1 MERARRRSKGC
12 PTIFWRRKVKDF
24 MSKLWRDETGNDLV
38 EYSLLLAFICLAG
51 AAMFVGMG
59 RNVNSMWGI
68 VNSRLAANQPS

>member
-1 MERARRRSKGC
+1 
-12 PTIFWRRKVKDF
+12 